1 MDIAKRLL
9 ELKNYS
15 GEDEILPSTEIK
27 ALLDNEPLME
37 WFKSGIPTLDKEIEG
52 FEAGELIAISGP
64 RKSGK
69 TLWAQS
75 LTKVFVE
82 NRIIPLWFNYE
93 LTHRQFFRAFGDNLP
108 AFLMS
113 KKNKE
118 HNLKWLKDRILEAIA
133 KYGAK
138 VVFIDHLHFLF
149 DLAKMRN
156 TSIEIGSVIR
166 FLKGLAIE
174 LNITIFVLCHMRKVH
189 PDAEPT
195 DVDFR
200 DSSFIASECDTALII
215 WRVKDTVNQAW
226 LKICFSRRTG
236 SWEKKI
242 PLVKVKDLLREA
254 VIEKKNDDNDR
265 RYKD

>member
-1 MDIAKRLL
+1 MDTAKRIE
-9 ELKNYS
+9 ELKTYT
-15 GEDEILPSTEIK
+15 GDDEIITSTEIK
-27 ALLDNEPLME
+27 ALLDDNPPME
-37 WFKSGIPTLDKEIEG
+37 WFGSGIPTLDKQIEG
-52 FEAGELIAISGP
+52 FEAGELIAVSGP

-69 TLWAQS
+69 TLFCQS

-93 LTHRQFFRAFGDNLP
+93 LTHRQFFRAFGDDLP

-118 HNLKWLKDRILEAIA
+118 HNLRWLKDRILEAIA
-133 KYGAK
+133 KYGAR

-149 DLAKMRN
+149 DLARMRN

-166 FLKGLAIE
+166 FLKGLAID
-174 LNITIFVLCHMRKVH
+174 LNITIFILCHMRKVNL
-189 PDAEPT
+189 DTEPT

-215 WRVKDTVNQAW
+215 WRKEKTENEAR

-236 SWEKKI
+236 TWELTI
-242 PLVKVKDLLREA
+242 PLVKVKGLLLKEG
-254 VIEKKNDDNDR
+254 EWKKDDNHGF
-265 RYKD
+265 